1 MHRQP
6 ILQSVVIGAFLA
18 LVWNTA
24 APQMPA
30 AASGIASDVAVTQNA
45 PAIIDPFADIA
56 IQARSFLVSDLSS
69 GAPQTIAGRE
79 STLQWPLASVTKL
92 ATAVIASENIPADA
106 EVKITAAAV
115 AERGDDGLLVGERF
129 VRDDLL
135 DLMLVRSSND
145 AARAFADTLGYE
157 KFLQLMNDKAKAL
170 GMTQTYFLNPN
181 GLDVGVSTSGA
192 YSSAEDLA
200 KLAAYI
206 LNTAPQLFSATERP
220 EFSVRSL
227 SGKAHG
233 YPNTNKLVDNLPQL
247 IGGKTG
253 LTDIAG
259 GNLLVIVDI
268 GVNHP
273 VLIIVLGSTESGRF
287 DDVRALYDATLKYF
301 QNK

>member
-1 MHRQP
+1 
-6 ILQSVVIGAFLA
+6 VIGAFLA
-18 LVWNTA
+18 LIWNTA
-24 APQMPA
+24 ATQMPA
-30 AASGIASDVAVTQNA
+30 AASGFAPDVEMTQNA
-45 PAIIDPFADIA
+45 PVVTDPFADIA
-56 IQARSFLVSDLSS
+56 VQARSFLVSDLSS

-92 ATAVIASENIPADA
+92 MTAVIAYENIPADA
-106 EVKITAAAV
+106 EIKITAAAV

-129 VRDDLL
+129 NRNDLI

-145 AARAFADTLGYE
+145 AARAFADHLGYE

-181 GLDVGVSTSGA
+181 GLDLGISTSGA

-200 KLAAYI
+200 KLSAYI
-206 LNTAPQLFSATERP
+206 LNTQPQLFTATEQP

-259 GNLLVIVDI
+259 GNLLVVVDI
-268 GVNHP
+268 GINHP
-273 VLIIVLGSTESGRF
+273 ALIIVLGSSEEGRF
-287 DDVRALYDATLKYF
+287 DDVRALYDATIKYF
-301 QNK
+301 QLKTKN